1 MLKKIVFLVAT
12 AATLTFGAVAVAQTA
27 SEMLEKGIYT
37 EETVGDL
44 DAAIKIYEKILAEDE
59 ANQQFVAQAQFR
71 LGKCLAKQGKKKE
84 AEKVFRE
91 LVDRFEDSSAQKE
104 LVEKARKLL
113 PAKPMLI
120 LKPVP
125 WTEGEQTEVR
135 LKFAGGLEIGDFIFS
150 ARKATVDGREVWDL
164 RSVRNVMLNAPNLG
178 FSQVIADRETFEPIR
193 SVFRHSL
200 LGTYNTEYSPGKATV
215 HMTTADGKES
225 DRTMT
230 FNGVHYDNEQG
241 WFAFRRLPLTEDYV
255 GSIPVFTPL
264 GAGAID
270 LGAKVTGK
278 EKVETPAGTFE
289 CYKLLLDV
297 VQQTFWIST
306 DAHRYVVKFE
316 AGGVIGLLQSIR
328 QVKPGD
334 TITESDKEAGF
345 TVTAPADWHFV
356 PLPDSARKEKKG
368 FVVVDPDAEAVTALR
383 VWEMKSLSD
392 EERASV
398 RAWADKRLAASD
410 SEFADLKVRK
420 DSWQELKIGGLPA
433 VECLADFQL
442 GTKPR
447 AMVQVFI
454 LGESTAA
461 LFSAHTV
468 PDQLDDFRKKF
479 APIIESYKEK

>member
-1 MLKKIVFLVAT
+1 MLKKIVFLVVAT
-12 AATLTFGAVAVAQTA
+12 ASLALGSVAFAQTA

-59 ANQQFVAQAQFR
+59 ANRQFVAQAQFR

-84 AEKVFRE
+84 AEEVFRE
-91 LVDRFEDSSAQKE
+91 LVDRFQDSPAQKE
-104 LVEKARKLL
+104 LVEQARKLL
-113 PAKPMLI
+113 PAKPMLT

-125 WTEGEQTEVR
+125 WNDGEQTELR
-135 LKFAGGLEIGDFIFS
+135 LKLAGGLDLGAFTFS
-150 ARKATVDGREVWDL
+150 ARKATVDGREVWDM
-164 RSVRNVMLNAPNLG
+164 RSVRNIMMSAPNLG

-193 SVFRHSL
+193 SIFRHSL
-200 LGTYNTEYSPGKATV
+200 LGTCETEYSPGEATV
-215 HMTTADGKES
+215 HTTSADGKKS

-230 FNGVHYDNEQG
+230 VAGVYYDNEQG
-241 WFAFRRLPLTEDYV
+241 WFVFRRLPLAEDYK
-255 GSIPVFTPL
+255 GNLPVFSPL
-264 GAGAID
+264 GAGPISLPAE
-270 LGAKVTGK
+270 VTGK

-289 CYKLLLDV
+289 CYKLLLGV
-297 VQQTFWIST
+297 VQQTFWISA

-316 AGGVIGLLQSIR
+316 AGGVIGILQSIR

-334 TITESDKEAGF
+334 TITEGDEQTGF
-345 TVTAPADWHFV
+345 TVTAPADWCFI
-356 PLPDSARKEKKG
+356 PLPASAKKEKKG
-368 FVVVDPDAEAVTALR
+368 FVVVDPDAEAVTAIR
-383 VWEMKSLSD
+383 VWDVKSLSD
-392 EERASV
+392 EERTSV

-410 SEFADLKVRK
+410 SEIADLKVRK

-442 GTKPR
+442 GAKPR

-461 LFSAHTV
+461 VFSAHTV

-479 APIIESYKEK
+479 APVIESYKEK